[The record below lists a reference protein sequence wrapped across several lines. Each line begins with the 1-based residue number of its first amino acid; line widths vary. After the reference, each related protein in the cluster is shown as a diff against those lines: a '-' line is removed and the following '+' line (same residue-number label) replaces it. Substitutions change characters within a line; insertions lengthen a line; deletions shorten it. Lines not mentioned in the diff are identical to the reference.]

1 MYRMWLEIIISR
13 LVAIYNYYM
22 IIVGFDCEVLAS
34 PSEEFNLSSLLSMHN
49 GIALDKT
56 ASDKSAED

>member
-1 MYRMWLEIIISR
+1 
-13 LVAIYNYYM
+13 M